1 MARSEKGIP
10 SSFSALLRRHRQ
22 LADRSQEELAKLAG
36 ISTRAVNDLET
47 GTTLYPHDDTVQRLA
62 TALKL
67 DDETRKA
74 FVAAVPERP
83 RTAATSRPQPHN
95 GEEALIKAE
104 PRAAIIQDALYD
116 ELCPMGSTIDN
127 RAELLAELRA
137 AVQAL
142 SPGTAATG
150 LKLPPIT
157 LSGEAGLSEEQAL
170 AALRHVRGA
179 VNDIRDSSR
188 KGLVRVRNRLCG
200 ATFLTGLLMC
210 AMFAIAINQPHP
222 PGRDIISAVVAL
234 FLVGAIVG
242 LVNRLYVDFQADQAV
257 EDYGLSVARLIS
269 IALLSGLV
277 AVFGVA
283 LSVLL
288 PTAIAPTSVPTQ
300 QHISPLVAAYDLN
313 KYAMDPFIAAIYGL
327 TPNLL
332 LSRLDD
338 LVAKLKTNISSTDLM
353 SLVGRR

>member
-1 MARSEKGIP
+1 
-10 SSFSALLRRHRQ
+10 
-22 LADRSQEELAKLAG
+22 
-36 ISTRAVNDLET
+36 
-47 GTTLYPHDDTVQRLA
+47 
-62 TALKL
+62 
-67 DDETRKA
+67 
-74 FVAAVPERP
+74 
-83 RTAATSRPQPHN
+83 
-95 GEEALIKAE
+95 
-104 PRAAIIQDALYD
+104 
-116 ELCPMGSTIDN
+116 
-127 RAELLAELRA
+127 
-137 AVQAL
+137 
-142 SPGTAATG
+142 
-150 LKLPPIT
+150 
-157 LSGEAGLSEEQAL
+157 
-170 AALRHVRGA
+170 
-179 VNDIRDSSR
+179 
-188 KGLVRVRNRLCG
+188 
-200 ATFLTGLLMC
+200 MC